1 MRNPDARI
9 IAITNTIRTAIRTAI
24 RNTAIRNTTMN
35 NILVVTAD
43 IVAVASLRAWTKLCT
58 WPTEPEGRKKQ

>member
-1 MRNPDARI
+1 MRNPDART
-9 IAITNTIRTAIRTAI
+9 IAITNTIR
-24 RNTAIRNTTMN
+24 TAIRNTTMN

-43 IVAVASLRAWTKLCT
+43 IIAVASLRAWTKLRT